1 MMNKWLKVWS
11 IFIFSIGAIL
21 VLLILLIVLL
31 FFDFRKS
38 LIQDEKEVEK
48 VTEQAEQYIL
58 LVNYNSLE
66 YLNKS
71 KGVKG
76 AYK

>member
-1 MMNKWLKVWS
+1 MNKWLKVWS

-48 VTEQAEQYIL
+48 VTEHRKYEKTQ
-58 LVNYNSLE
+58 NN
-66 YLNKS
+66 LNDFT
-71 KGVKG
+71 
-76 AYK
+76 